1 MKNYDLQQAKRL
13 FGVLKVLTSYGNVV
27 VEDETTTVTA
37 KGKNSVTVFIA
48 EQVEDIVTGVIGEPD
63 VSTYREV
70 IAILEEA
77 AFRSGWIRKKEE
89 GKQRA
94 KLLAIFGEPAID
106 DGSNEEPATDDCYGY
121 EKILLNITSDDDSD
135 DDDDED
141 NFVHTRA
148 FLSTKAKE
156 VFKAVFQLP
165 FGTVWTSDKSKEK
178 GSCWDNEVWFP
189 KTMEDIFPEQWG
201 IVYRN
206 DEISIGWEYVNVEE
220 PKLLLVKQKYKIIR
234 DCAATEEQVDAV
246 LTCFMCQYRAPWS
259 DHDLRFFERYL
270 KNTREALFARELANK
285 MDVEAMHEYDE
296 WPTDQQLTEWALGYK
311 GRTEKCVFEENVQL
325 RPERK
330 IQKLK
335 FAHGLK
341 AYSTASPLTNAK
353 ALQGNMDVA
362 QICCTLQGEEVGNVG
377 IWVQGAV
384 LALSIY
390 DLFSFRPE
398 YEDGSFGLERYAYLS
413 KDEDATYSR
422 RNIFVT
428 KYEQL
433 QQAPDAPHREA
444 VIIPHRIVGVW
455 VKQDAPKKDRR
466 AAAQI
471 ACLFKKPLTV
481 I

>member
-1 MKNYDLQQAKRL
+1 MKNYDLKQAKRL
-13 FGVLKVLTSYGNVV
+13 FGVLKVLSSYGNVV
-27 VEDETTTVTA
+27 VEDETTMMTA
-37 KGKNSVTVFIA
+37 KAKNNVTVFIA

-63 VSTYREV
+63 VSAYKEV
-70 IAILEEA
+70 LSILEEA
-77 AFRSGWIRKKEE
+77 AFRSGWIEKKEE
-89 GKQRA
+89 SAQRA

-106 DGSNEEPATDDCYGY
+106 DGSNEEPATDDDSYY
-121 EKILLNITSDDDSD
+121 KKILNIANDGDDSD
-135 DDDDED
+135 NDDDED

-156 VFKAVFQLP
+156 VFREVFQLP
-165 FGTVWTSDKSKEK
+165 WGTVWTPDKSKEK
-178 GSCWDNEVWFP
+178 GSCWDNEMWFP
-189 KTMEDIFPEQWG
+189 KTMKDIFPEQWG
-201 IVYRN
+201 IVYKN
-206 DEISIGWEYVNVEE
+206 DGEISIGWEYIDIEK
-220 PKLLLVKQKYKIIR
+220 PTLLLVKQKYKIVN
-234 DCAATEEQVDAV
+234 DYKVTEQQVDAV
-246 LTCFMCQYRAPWS
+246 LTCFMSQYRMPW
-259 DHDLRFFERYL
+259 DNHDLKFFERYQKNL
-270 KNTREALFARELANK
+270 KEDLFARELANK
-285 MDVEAMHEYDE
+285 IDTEAMHEYDE
-296 WPTDQQLTEWALGYK
+296 WPTDQQLTEWAMRYS

-325 RPERK
+325 RPEKR

-353 ALQGNMDVA
+353 ALKDNIDVA

-377 IWVQGAV
+377 VWIQGAV

-398 YEDGSFGLERYAYLS
+398 YEDGTYGSERYAYLS
-413 KDEDATYSR
+413 EDEDATYGRS
-422 RNIFVT
+422 IFVT

-455 VKQDAPKKDRR
+455 VKQDASEKDRR
-466 AAAQI
+466 AAVQI